1 MCQSEVENPERE
13 YDYDRQEDDTQDEGE
28 VVQESRYSHLKLL
41 KMGRDYLGEMCQ
53 QNDKDLKVALYQ

>member
-13 YDYDRQEDDTQDEGE
+13 YDYDGQEDDTQDEGE
-28 VVQESRYSHLKLL
+28 MVQESRYSHLKLL